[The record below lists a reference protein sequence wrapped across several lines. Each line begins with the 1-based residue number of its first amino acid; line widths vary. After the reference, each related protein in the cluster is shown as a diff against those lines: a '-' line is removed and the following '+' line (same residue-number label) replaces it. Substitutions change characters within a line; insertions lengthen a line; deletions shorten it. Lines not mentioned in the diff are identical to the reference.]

1 MDDKR
6 IIELFFARSEQAITE
21 VQIKYGWLCREI
33 SVNILRSESDAEEC
47 ANDVYL
53 ALWNT
58 IPPAHPDPLVTY
70 VARVAR
76 NQSIK
81 RYHKNTAKKR
91 NSHYDTALSELE
103 GCIPDGETV
112 EELFRA
118 EELATHFDAF
128 LDTLSKKN
136 RVIFVRRYYFSE
148 PVAEIA
154 KKMHMEPRKVT
165 LSLSRTRE
173 KLKQYLQ
180 KKGVF
185 L

>member
-1 MDDKR
+1 M
-6 IIELFFARSEQAITE
+6 
-21 VQIKYGWLCREI
+21 
-33 SVNILRSESDAEEC
+33 
-47 ANDVYL
+47 
-53 ALWNT
+53 
-58 IPPAHPDPLVTY
+58 TY